1 MEERQKII
9 NQTRYET
16 LARKEFPEDCLSD
29 AYVDGV
35 VFTELPENLEIWNTR
50 FVECRFSNISVES
63 LNFTDCVIA
72 DGIFSGIKAD
82 EVNLQGTTVYGT
94 LITDFS
100 VAKMN
105 MERATF
111 RKSSMRDGD
120 MLELNLT
127 DATLESM
134 YFYRIKSSKVKG
146 IEQANMT
153 MGGAT
158 NEEVENYRR
167 QVQDALIQKKNMR
180 IKHDKR

>member
-1 MEERQKII
+1 MEDRQKII

-35 VFTELPENLEIWNTR
+35 VFTKLPDNLEIRNTR
-50 FVECRFSNISVES
+50 FVECRFSNISVEN
-63 LNFTDCVIA
+63 LKFTDCVIA
-72 DGIFSGIKAD
+72 DGTFAGIKAD
-82 EVNLQGTTVYGT
+82 EINMQRTTVYGT
-94 LITDFS
+94 LITDIS
-100 VAKMN
+100 VGKMD

-120 MLELNLT
+120 ILELNLT

-134 YFYRIKSSKVKG
+134 YFYRIKASKVEG
-146 IEQANMT
+146 IELANMT

-167 QVQDALIQKKNMR
+167 QVKAALRPMQLKLNKVR
-180 IKHDKR
+180 